1 MLLPVYN
8 TAAKIRDDL
17 DHVLHFATVITRL
30 ANCIVIS
37 NTSVAER
44 GIDSWKIPTYSLF
57 STASG
62 ETNWIVKPNTFLKL
76 YFITFQSLTSIQYLH
91 LSYSRSMSVTK
102 KRKIDKWKERR
113 TLGLLVKSLSYIAR
127 FLWAAKKPIFCCLF
141 LYCCGLFSDDH
152 LSCIFDRKPICPNN
166 FLYFLLASTTKL
178 FTHTH
183 KKKVNSN
190 TLSI

>member
-1 MLLPVYN
+1 MMLKTCQCQRTLYGENKPSTLLQCMLLPVYN

-17 DHVLHFATVITRL
+17 DLVSHFATVITRL

-57 STASG
+57 ITASG
-62 ETNWIVKPNTFLKL
+62 ETNRIVKPNTFLKL

-102 KRKIDKWKERR
+102 KRKIDKWQERR
-113 TLGLLVKSLSYIAR
+113 TLGLLVKSLSYTAR
-127 FLWAAKKPIFCCLF
+127 FL
-141 LYCCGLFSDDH
+141 
-152 LSCIFDRKPICPNN
+152 
-166 FLYFLLASTTKL
+166 
-178 FTHTH
+178 
-183 KKKVNSN
+183 
-190 TLSI
+190 